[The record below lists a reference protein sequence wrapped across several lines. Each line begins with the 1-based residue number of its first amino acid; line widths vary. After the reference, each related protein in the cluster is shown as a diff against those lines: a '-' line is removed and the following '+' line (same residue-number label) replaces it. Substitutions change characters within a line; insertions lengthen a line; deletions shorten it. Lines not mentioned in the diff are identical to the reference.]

1 LKFRR
6 TLYRGLIVA
15 VIALVVLFAPR
26 ARARAAA
33 APRKPRPTKPIT
45 LEVVFHVAEMDGR
58 PVADEAYL
66 DPRLERAN
74 EIFAP
79 LGVVFA
85 RKELRP
91 LGAEHATIDDASGRD
106 VLGGQVTRGVVNCF
120 VVRTFRDLGDPNV
133 LRRGVHW
140 HSRTHRGAHFVILSS
155 RSHDIN
161 VLAHELGHFMGN
173 PQHSFTHGNLMSYD
187 RGEELPVFDA
197 KQIRNVQ
204 RALRRYVATREVRA
218 MKVQP
223 VASPVTA
230 IGPR

>member
-1 LKFRR
+1 LKFKR
-6 TLYRGLIVA
+6 TLFRALLVA
-15 VIALVVLFAPR
+15 VIALVVLVAPR
-26 ARARAAA
+26 TRARAATA
-33 APRKPRPTKPIT
+33 RKQPKPVT
-45 LEVVFHVAEMDGR
+45 LEVVFHVADMDGQ
-58 PVADEAYL
+58 PVADASYL

-79 LGVVFA
+79 LGVTFV

-91 LGAEHATIDDASGRD
+91 LGAEHAVIDDVAGRD
-106 VLGGQVTRGVVNCF
+106 VLGGEVTRGVVNCF

-173 PQHSFTHGNLMSYD
+173 PQHSETHGNIMSYD
-187 RGEELPVFDA
+187 RGDELPVFDA

-204 RALRRYVATREVRA
+204 RAARRYVATREVRA
-218 MKVQP
+218 VKVTP
-223 VASPVTA
+223 PLAA
-230 IGPR
+230 AGPG

>member
-6 TLYRGLIVA
+6 TLIIGVIVA
-15 VIALVVLFAPR
+15 AFFFVAPK
-26 ARARAAA
+26 ARARVAA
-33 APRKPRPTKPIT
+33 RKPKPPVT
-45 LEVVFHVAEMDGR
+45 LEVVFHVADMDGR
-58 PVADEAYL
+58 PVADASYL

-74 EIFAP
+74 EIFGP
-79 LGVVFA
+79 LGVVFS

-91 LGAEHATIDDASGRD
+91 LAPEHATIDDAAGRD
-106 VLGGQVTRGVVNCF
+106 VLGGKVSRGVINCF

-173 PQHSFTHGNLMSYD
+173 PQHSLVHGNLMSYD
-187 RGEELPVFDA
+187 RGEELPVFDTR
-197 KQIRNVQ
+197 QTRNIQ
-204 RALRRYVATREVRA
+204 RALRRYLASHEVRA
-218 MKVQP
+218 
-223 VASPVTA
+223 VTA
-230 IGPR
+230 PASLAAGGPS

>member
-6 TLYRGLIVA
+6 TLFRGLIVSI
-15 VIALVVLFAPR
+15 IALVVLIAPR
-26 ARARAAA
+26 TRARAATA
-33 APRKPRPTKPIT
+33 RKPAKPVT
-45 LEVVFHVAEMDGR
+45 LEVVFHVADMDGQ
-58 PVADEAYL
+58 PVADAAYL

-79 LGVVFA
+79 LGVTFA
-85 RKELRP
+85 RKELQP
-91 LGAEHATIDDASGRD
+91 LSGEHAVIDDPAGRD
-106 VLGGQVTRGVVNCF
+106 VLGGKVRRGVVNVF

-140 HSRTHRGAHFVILSS
+140 HSRTHKGAHFVILSS

-173 PQHSFTHGNLMSYD
+173 PQHKWEHGNLMSYD
-187 RGEELPVFDA
+187 RGEELPVLDA

-204 RALRRYVATREVRA
+204 RAARRYVATREVRA
-218 MKVQP
+218 MKVP
-223 VASPVTA
+223 PPIAA
-230 IGPR
+230 AGPS